1 VPNPIPVDQI
11 ADEFVR
17 LRSERDE
24 TPAGFAAWAAFI
36 ALAEHPARA
45 GDAAAGISEDLLMF
59 DVSAEEGEQPN
70 IRLVRIVGLEDAD
83 SDYVGSRAL
92 ECVLV
97 YDRAEK
103 GPEVNS
109 GTVNA
114 WLYPDL
120 GRADLTEFV
129 AQASATGAF
138 RVLLERLEPIEI
150 GVQLT
155 G

>member
-1 VPNPIPVDQI
+1 
-11 ADEFVR
+11 
-17 LRSERDE
+17 
-24 TPAGFAAWAAFI
+24 
-36 ALAEHPARA
+36 
-45 GDAAAGISEDLLMF
+45 
-59 DVSAEEGEQPN
+59 
-70 IRLVRIVGLEDAD
+70 
-83 SDYVGSRAL
+83 
-92 ECVLV
+92 VLV
-97 YDRAEK
+97 YDRAEN
-103 GPEVNS
+103 GPEVNG